1 LTNALIFG
9 LTGQDGSYLAKFLLE
24 KGYNVFG
31 TFRRTSHR
39 CFERIEDMEIFDDVI
54 PIKADVSDHGS
65 IQLAIRQSKPDEI
78 YNLAAQSFV
87 GASFQQPILTSDI
100 TGLGVLRILES
111 IKENS
116 PGAKFYQASSSEM
129 FGNYSEIKNENSPF
143 HPRSPYGVAKVFGH
157 NITIHYREAYKIFA
171 CSGILFNHESPYRGL
186 EFVTRKITYALAR
199 IKFKQQKKL
208 RLGNIHA
215 KRDWG
220 FAGDYVQ
227 AMWMILQQKNPD
239 DYVIATGE
247 SHSIEEFLD
256 LASEYA
262 GLGDWHEF
270 VEYDESLNRPTDIE
284 DLVGDSSKARKQL
297 GWSPKLDFE
306 ELVKMMV
313 EYDIN
318 SVKNGISTL
327 NTEVKG
333 SMKSE

>member
-39 CFERIEDMEIFDDVI
+39 CFERIEDMQIFDDVI
-54 PIKADVSDHGS
+54 PIKADLSDHGS

-100 TGLGVLRILES
+100 TGLGVLRILEA

-143 HPRSPYGVAKVFGH
+143 RPRSPYGAAKVFGH
-157 NITIHYREAYKIFA
+157 NIAIHYREAYKIFA

-220 FAGDYVQ
+220 FAGDYVE

-239 DYVIATGE
+239 DYVIATGK

-297 GWSPKLDFE
+297 GWSPKLNFK
-306 ELVKMMV
+306 ELVKMMI

-318 SVKNGISTL
+318 SVKNGISPL

-333 SMKSE
+333 SIKSE